1 MKITQFRKNGD
12 TTALSV
18 MDLEKL
24 VNKVKTEIKSRPV
37 STFREELRYML
48 PDDRCMFAD
57 KLPEIIPAAEFRKVN
72 GQKQMKAYNGP
83 LLLVRIT
90 HCPKH
95 GKRRNCFTLTPI
107 GWL

>member
-48 PDDRCMFAD
+48 QMIGVC
-57 KLPEIIPAAEFRKVN
+57 LPTSFPR
-72 GQKQMKAYNGP
+72 
-83 LLLVRIT
+83 
-90 HCPKH
+90 
-95 GKRRNCFTLTPI
+95 
-107 GWL
+107 

>member
-57 KLPEIIPAAEFRKVN
+57 KLPAK
-72 GQKQMKAYNGP
+72 G
-83 LLLVRIT
+83 LLVVNSGIEKVEETGRS
-90 HCPKH
+90 
-95 GKRRNCFTLTPI
+95 R
-107 GWL
+107 

>member
-18 MDLEKL
+18 LDLEKL

-57 KLPEIIPAAEFRKVN
+57 KPSRDN
-72 GQKQMKAYNGP
+72 SCR
-83 LLLVRIT
+83 RI
-90 HCPKH
+90 
-95 GKRRNCFTLTPI
+95 
-107 GWL
+107 